1 LGLLAALQLLTVIP
15 IRRNFT
21 DRQLGW
27 ATAYF
32 PVVGALIGLVLAGL
46 NYVMGLVL
54 PLSVVSVLLIV
65 SLVVMTGALHLDGL
79 IDTCDGLAAHRSP
92 EERRQVMRD
101 SRTGGFGVVGA
112 VLVLLVKYVLLNNV
126 PEDSMML
133 TLILMTTTSRWA
145 MVYVI
150 FANPYANPS
159 GLGKS
164 FKQATK
170 WPQFLL
176 ATVITLALAGGLFRL
191 AGLVIVGGAW
201 ILVTA
206 VAAYLRWKLDGLT
219 GDTYG
224 ATNEIAEVGVLT
236 MVVLL
241 SYNQWLWTT

>member
-15 IRRNFT
+15 VKRGFT
-21 DRQLGW
+21 DRQLRW
-27 ATAYF
+27 TTAYF

-46 NYVMGLVL
+46 DYVLGLVL
-54 PLSVVSVLLIV
+54 PPSVVSVLLIV
-65 SLVVMTGALHLDGL
+65 SLVVVTGALHLDGL

-92 EERRQVMRD
+92 EERRQVMHD

-112 VLVLLVKYVLLNNV
+112 VLLLLVKYVLLSNV
-126 PEDSMML
+126 PEDSIML
-133 TLILMTTTSRWA
+133 TLILMPAVSRWA
-145 MVYVI
+145 MVHAI
-150 FANPYANPS
+150 FTHPYANPS

-164 FKQATK
+164 FKQATG

-191 AGLVIVGGAW
+191 AGLAIVGGVW
-201 ILVTA
+201 ILVIV
-206 VAAYLRWKLDGLT
+206 VAAYLRRKLAGLT

-224 ATNEIAEVGVLT
+224 AINEIAEAGVLA

-241 SYNQWLWTT
+241 AYNQWLWIT